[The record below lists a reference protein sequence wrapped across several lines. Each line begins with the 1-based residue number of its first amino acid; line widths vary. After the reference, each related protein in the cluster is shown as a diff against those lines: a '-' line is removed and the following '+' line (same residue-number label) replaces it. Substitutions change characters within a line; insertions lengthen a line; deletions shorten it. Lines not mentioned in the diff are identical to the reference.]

1 MKKRVAIPI
10 EGGVISSHF
19 GHSKLFNIY
28 TIENSLISKT
38 DVLTPPPHEPGSVPR
53 WLKSLNVDIV
63 IAKGIGHKAIEILN
77 SQGIEV
83 NIGVNSNLP
92 DDAIDEWIHGALK
105 TGENLCDH

>member
-1 MKKRVAIPI
+1 MTKRVAIPV
-10 EGGVISSHF
+10 EGDVISSHF

-28 TIENSLISKT
+28 TVDNSLITKT
-38 DVLTPPPHEPGSVPR
+38 EVLTPPPHEPGSVPR

-63 IAKGIGHKAIEILN
+63 VAKGIGQKAVEILN

-83 NIGVNSNLP
+83 NIGVNSCTPEN
-92 DDAIDEWIHGALK
+92 AIDEWIHGALK